1 MKNDGVSGSGQSEYN
16 KNNLH
21 RETIRE
27 DKKKEKTKSRFIKKD
42 GDYKRRS
49 SQSLRTR
56 DIDKLDGGKISNNG
70 IQKQIAER
78 MESGEVVV
86 YVNNRRKTDNK
97 EKIKTVLEK
106 LLRNK
111 DVQADDE
118 LRDLIEEQFEALDN
132 KKTLE
137 SEILVTSLIKTVGGL
152 REWHH
157 SSEKKYS
164 KITGAICLEYTVKLE
179 KLLENFKWESNGEK
193 LNKLVKDN
201 SEVGKTSKENKETID
216 SKKTKRTKKLKNES
230 DENEN
235 QKTSES
241 DRRKKKTRKKGTSR
255 RTDRNE
261 VRNYTKKTEF
271 IANRR
276 K

>member
-21 RETIRE
+21 VESIRKDE
-27 DKKKEKTKSRFIKKD
+27 NKEKTKSPFIKKD
-42 GDYKRRS
+42 GDHKRRS

-56 DIDKLDGGKISNNG
+56 DIETLDGGKVSKNG
-70 IQKQIAER
+70 LQKQITER
-78 MESGEVVV
+78 IENGEAVA
-86 YVNNRRKTDNK
+86 YVNNRRKTDSK

-118 LRDLIEEQFEALDN
+118 LRDLVEEQFDNLDN

-137 SEILVTSLIKTVGGL
+137 SKILVTSLIKTVGGL

-157 SSEKKYS
+157 SSEKKFS
-164 KITGAICLEYTVKLE
+164 KVTGAICLEYTVKLE
-179 KLLENFKWESNGEK
+179 KLLENFKWENNGEK

-201 SEVGKTSKENKETID
+201 NEFRKTSKEN
-216 SKKTKRTKKLKNES
+216 
-230 DENEN
+230 
-235 QKTSES
+235 
-241 DRRKKKTRKKGTSR
+241 
-255 RTDRNE
+255 
-261 VRNYTKKTEF
+261 TE
-271 IANRR
+271 
-276 K
+276 KH